1 MTGVTAAEVCTDEG
15 KKLILE
21 AVAEALKVKVEQ
33 LLVSKCADTTGRR
46 RSLLA
51 AGVDLEYQVT
61 LTPAEAKEKQ
71 AEIVKTMATLEGE
84 SEATT
89 SVLAAV
95 AKATG
100 KDVST
105 FTVQGSNTVV
115 TVDKAVIV
123 VSDANTT
130 PIGDV
135 SIIVAT
141 IVFICFIILLII
153 IWYRQKVNKE
163 TNKSCFQFY
172 CSCIIQSATDSQY
185 QGKQIEAIEMV
196 SPLAGIH
203 VPTKR
208 DMSIQQKELWL
219 FLNQQN
225 LDEYFDRL
233 TEDSIQCINDLEHVS
248 VHNFITYGLN
258 EAAAKD
264 AMKKIKLYE
273 IEIVNT

>member
-1 MTGVTAAEVCTDEG
+1 MNFKLFENENGCTIL
-15 KKLILE
+15 KNFILE

-71 AEIVKTMATLEGE
+71 AEIVKTMTTLEGE

-105 FTVQGSNTVV
+105 LTVKGTKTVV
-115 TVDKAVIV
+115 TINKAELV
-123 VSDANTT
+123 VSAANTAS
-130 PIGDV
+130 IGVV

-141 IVFICFIILLII
+141 I
-153 IWYRQKVNKE
+153 
-163 TNKSCFQFY
+163 
-172 CSCIIQSATDSQY
+172 
-185 QGKQIEAIEMV
+185 
-196 SPLAGIH
+196 
-203 VPTKR
+203 
-208 DMSIQQKELWL
+208 
-219 FLNQQN
+219 
-225 LDEYFDRL
+225 
-233 TEDSIQCINDLEHVS
+233 
-248 VHNFITYGLN
+248 
-258 EAAAKD
+258 AAATG
-264 AMKKIKLYE
+264 L
-273 IEIVNT
+273 